1 MKDGLTEMSNNQV
14 AGLKPDDVHWVLTV
28 PALWNDS
35 AKHFMRLAAL
45 QAGISADKL
54 TLALEPEA
62 ASLNCRHIT
71 VQKVGDTN
79 ISKFQPGKKYLVLD
93 AGGGTIDITVHE
105 VCEGGAL

>member
-45 QAGISADKL
+45 QV
-54 TLALEPEA
+54 
-62 ASLNCRHIT
+62 SLSFVC
-71 VQKVGDTN
+71 
-79 ISKFQPGKKYLVLD
+79 GKKMFL
-93 AGGGTIDITVHE
+93 ASMS
-105 VCEGGAL
+105 